1 MSITGQDTSSTTRY
15 PEETARSN
23 EVSRTKSA
31 EGIDKRNAV
40 AAADR
45 VGLSSRVRD
54 MQQAREVA
62 QDAPEV
68 RADKIEAARRAV
80 HSGSLNLQG
89 QALAEKL
96 LQDILLR

>member
-23 EVSRTKSA
+23 EGSRTTSA
-31 EGIDKRNAV
+31 EGLDNRNAV

-54 MQQAREVA
+54 MQQA

-68 RADKIEAARRAV
+68 RAEKVEAARRAV
-80 HSGSLNLQG
+80 YSGSLNLKG
-89 QALAEKL
+89 QVLAEKL
-96 LQDILLR
+96 LQDILLS